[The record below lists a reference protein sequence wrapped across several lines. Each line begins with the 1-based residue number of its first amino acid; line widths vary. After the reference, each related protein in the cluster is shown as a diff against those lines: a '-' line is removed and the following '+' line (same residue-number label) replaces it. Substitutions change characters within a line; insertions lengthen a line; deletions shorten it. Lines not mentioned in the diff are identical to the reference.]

1 MFISSVLLC
10 WFSYGNK
17 TDFLLQRI
25 FTNSNQCFS
34 CISHTVSLLL
44 FLPAEGT
51 AKAARFFK
59 FYRLGTKTEKEKN
72 QIKHKDFWHLFWIT
86 LIWSAIAERYFKQG
100 CPLKSF
106 LLRSPNL
113 SHLLLGICWYW
124 VQSDVYMYINGNSI
138 CRMYWKNSWRL
149 NLTAPEIVTPTNE
162 GDDQHS
168 RQYWRFLSAL

>member
-51 AKAARFFK
+51 AKAARSFR

-86 LIWSAIAERYFKQG
+86 LIWSTIAERYFKQG
-100 CPLKSF
+100 CPMKFF
-106 LLRSPNL
+106 LAQVP
-113 SHLLLGICWYW
+113 IWVFYYW
-124 VQSDVYMYINGNSI
+124 VSADTESNQILICTYMVIQQLKANSDTGFV
-138 CRMYWKNSWRL
+138 
-149 NLTAPEIVTPTNE
+149 
-162 GDDQHS
+162 
-168 RQYWRFLSAL
+168 FF